1 MRFLWSKDAKRN
13 TRVDVRQPLFER
25 MGRAVMCEG
34 AMATGIVLVILACTG
49 AAATSQSGT
58 TPVPVFNNLGT
69 HHYAIST
76 RVPLAQRYFDQG
88 LRLYY
93 AFNHAEA
100 IHAFEEAIR
109 LDPDC
114 AMCNWGLALAH
125 GPNINA
131 PMEREAALAAY
142 DAIQKAIR
150 QEAAASAKERALIR
164 ALAKRYAAEPPED
177 RSSLDGMYADALRDV
192 TQRYPDDHEIAT
204 LFAEALMDLS
214 PWNYWTADGKPRA
227 NTPQILAQL
236 ERVLAANPNHP
247 GANHFY
253 IHAVEAAQPERAVAA
268 AERLATVMPGAGHVV
283 HMPGHI
289 YIRVGRY
296 LDAIKANE
304 HAVHADEVYI
314 QDHRP
319 KDGIY
324 TLGYYPHNYDFLAFA
339 ASMIGRSRQ
348 TMTAAEKMRAAAPPN
363 LLGEPSMTFLQHH
376 DTRYLQM
383 QVRFTQWQAIL
394 DASAPAEDLRHARAM
409 WQYARGRALAAR
421 GSIKDSEEALRQVQK
436 TAHSAD
442 VASRRLEFNTS
453 GAILGIASE
462 VLAGHIAEA
471 KNDPTAA
478 VAHLHEAARLEDALT
493 YGEPPEWSVPVRQ
506 ELGMMLLRLNRAA
519 EAEQAFREDLKRFPD
534 NGWSL
539 HGLALALRHQ
549 ERSEEADRVESRF
562 KKMWASADVE
572 LPSISPKK

>member
-1 MRFLWSKDAKRN
+1 MKTRFAAVAPTIFQALTFVLLAGTVVVASSQPPSA
-13 TRVDVRQPLFER
+13 VPLFD
-25 MGRAVMCEG
+25 
-34 AMATGIVLVILACTG
+34 
-49 AAATSQSGT
+49 
-58 TPVPVFNNLGT
+58 NLGS
-69 HHYAIST
+69 HHYAIT
-76 RVPLAQRYFDQG
+76 TQAPLAQRYFDQG

-100 IHAFEEAIR
+100 IRAFEEASR

-114 AMCNWGLALAH
+114 AMGYWGLALAH

-142 DAIQKAIR
+142 DAIQKAIAR
-150 QEAAASAKERALIR
+150 EAAANTKERALIH
-164 ALAKRYAAEPPED
+164 ALAARYAAEPPEN
-177 RSSLDGMYADALRDV
+177 RSGLDAAYAEALHDV
-192 TQRYPDDHEIAT
+192 VQRYPADDEVAT
-204 LFAEALMDLS
+204 LYAEALMDLS

-236 ERVLAANPNHP
+236 ERVLAANPKHP
-247 GANHFY
+247 GANHLY

-296 LDAIKANE
+296 QDAIAANE

-314 QDHRP
+314 QDNRP
-319 KDGIY
+319 KNGIY

-348 TMTAAEKMRAAAPPN
+348 TMAAAEKMKAAAPPD
-363 LLGEPSMTFLQHH
+363 LLGAPGMTFLQHH

-383 QVRFTQWQAIL
+383 QVRFARWQAIL
-394 DASAPAEDLRHARAM
+394 DAPAPAEDLRHARAM
-409 WQYARGRALAAR
+409 WQYARGRAFAAR
-421 GSIKDSEEALRQVQK
+421 GSIKEAEDALGQLRK
-436 TAHSAD
+436 TARTPD
-442 VASRRLEFNTS
+442 VASGRLEFNTS
-453 GAILGIASE
+453 GAILGIGSE

-471 KNDPTAA
+471 KGDGKAA
-478 VAHLHEAARLEDALT
+478 LAHLREAARLEDGLT

-506 ELGMMLLRLNRAA
+506 ELGMMLLRSDRAS

-539 HGLALALRHQ
+539 HGVALALRRQ
-549 ERSEEADRVESRF
+549 GRAEEADRVESRF
-562 KKMWASADVE
+562 KNVWASADVDA
-572 LPSISPKK
+572 PTVPAKK